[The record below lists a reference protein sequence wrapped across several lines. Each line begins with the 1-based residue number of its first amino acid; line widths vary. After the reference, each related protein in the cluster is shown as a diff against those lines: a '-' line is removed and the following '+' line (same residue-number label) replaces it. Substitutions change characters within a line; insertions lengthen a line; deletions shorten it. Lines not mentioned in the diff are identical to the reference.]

1 MVTILVAVFEVFLCI
16 LTTAAVLVFLWY
28 RYSSET
34 KWRAP
39 STTCALFER
48 RSRKGKEPAVFS
60 GKPLEFTE
68 WCFFIEEAL
77 AIVPPSEEVRFVV
90 SYLAGDALRW
100 FITKYPGDER
110 PKGWSAL
117 KSDLK
122 AAFSPEFEKAWY
134 RTQLLKIR
142 QTGTLDAYIA
152 EFRSLCMLAP
162 EVDELTK
169 VLFCR
174 FVCSLCS
181 PA

>member
-1 MVTILVAVFEVFLCI
+1 M
-16 LTTAAVLVFLWY
+16 
-28 RYSSET
+28 
-34 KWRAP
+34 
-39 STTCALFER
+39 
-48 RSRKGKEPAVFS
+48 
-60 GKPLEFTE
+60 
-68 WCFFIEEAL
+68 
-77 AIVPPSEEVRFVV
+77 VPPSEEVRFVV

-169 VLFCR
+169 AILFTEGLKQR
-174 FVCSLCS
+174 IQKREGAYILL
-181 PA
+181 